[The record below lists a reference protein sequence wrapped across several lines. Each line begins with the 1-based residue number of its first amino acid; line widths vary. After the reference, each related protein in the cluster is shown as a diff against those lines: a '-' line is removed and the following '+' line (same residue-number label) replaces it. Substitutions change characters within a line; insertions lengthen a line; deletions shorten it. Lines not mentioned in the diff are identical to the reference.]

1 MLATPGHTPCSV
13 SYLWRDRL
21 FCGDTI
27 EIDGCC
33 EQTDESNAG
42 QLFDSVTQR
51 IFMLPD
57 ETLIFPGHDRGGRS
71 ISTVREERSRN
82 RAYNG
87 RSREPSSPTSACDA
101 SPAHPHA
108 ASSTRTNMRHA
119 ECKPAPCRPETLY
132 ARLGGEPAIG
142 RLVDRI
148 YHWMQVLPGQAM
160 CWRCTTPTLAESRR
174 GCAFLSGWLGGPERF
189 PARPMANHACA
200 AAISPLPSTTPPATA
215 GCFACAA
222 RWFEGGRG
230 PAAWRRAE
238 GCIPGHGGS
247 SSKYRIFRDP
257 RPRPDFGH
265 GARATHPHH
274 GACQA

>member
-1 MLATPGHTPCSV
+1 MLFRQLHDAASNTLTFLLADTEEQEAAVIDPVPGQSELLLALLGEHDLRLRYVLRTHVHQPDRRPCAALCRHTGAQTVIGNGAPHEQPGQRVAHGATLVLGNEVLRVLATPGHTPCSV

-87 RSREPSSPTSACDA
+87 RSRETFITDVGL
-101 SPAHPHA
+101 
-108 ASSTRTNMRHA
+108 RR
-119 ECKPAPCRPETLY
+119 L
-132 ARLGGEPAIG
+132 ARA
-142 RLVDRI
+142 
-148 YHWMQVLPGQAM
+148 
-160 CWRCTTPTLAESRR
+160 
-174 GCAFLSGWLGGPERF
+174 
-189 PARPMANHACA
+189 PARRLFDENEHE
-200 AAISPLPSTTPPATA
+200 T
-215 GCFACAA
+215 
-222 RWFEGGRG
+222 R
-230 PAAWRRAE
+230 
-238 GCIPGHGGS
+238 
-247 SSKYRIFRDP
+247 
-257 RPRPDFGH
+257 
-265 GARATHPHH
+265 
-274 GACQA
+274 